1 MSTYGLL
8 LLLKRRGQ
16 RENKRKYE
24 NSHYIQQKVKAAPV
38 QWSGGGASG
47 STGGCWS
54 GSLWSSGHLWLSTS
68 VMSQTAG
75 HVYHHMTAL
84 RFYVGLCFYHPQ
96 FGLWTTLRIKCWL
109 FYDGKVSDLELGLRV
124 LYMLMFYCIT
134 IEEEILHVLVS
145 FMRGTGV
152 D

>member
-54 GSLWSSGHLWLSTS
+54 GHSEVLDIFGS
-68 VMSQTAG
+68 
-75 HVYHHMTAL
+75 AL
-84 RFYVGLCFYHPQ
+84 QLCHKQLDTFIITWQILCRFVLLPSQ